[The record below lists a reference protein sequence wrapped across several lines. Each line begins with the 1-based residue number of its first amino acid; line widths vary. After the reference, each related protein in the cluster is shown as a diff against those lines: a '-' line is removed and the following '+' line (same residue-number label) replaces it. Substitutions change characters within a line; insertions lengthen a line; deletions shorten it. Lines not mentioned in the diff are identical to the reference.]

1 MASHLTTAWWKYNPI
16 LQKPTTLEPVQPWSW
31 FWYYGP
37 DPAAGCS
44 YGQYHDEDNVFDV
57 IHEVKDEVFS
67 PASGKP
73 MKMVCGLSYDEV
85 KSHLDK
91 VIGTMSSW
99 SGTCSSCQ
107 ACLTASVSLSEANE
121 VYCSLCGGDVK
132 ANLSAKGKTMDN
144 SKIKELKNQIRSSY
158 LKRKE
163 ATASSDVVARREKI
177 KAAVKARLVAKAE
190 AEAKTTATASSE
202 EWVPLSVVI
211 AKANRVK
218 AIRAKAAAAKADA
231 AKAAASSEEWVPLS
245 VVVAKA
251 NRIKEIRA
259 KKAAAAKADKIKE
272 IRANRAKKAKADND
286 EFVSL
291 DEILEAMN
299 VEADGENALERAADN
314 LEEAAKNLKE
324 HAAEESMEPEHGG
337 DDLGGDDLD
346 DLGGDEA
353 GEADEAGEPSEGG
366 DEEYMDLDMVVSMLN
381 KREMHARRRR
391 LQEVAAKLKSK
402 RRSARADA
410 SVDELFDG
418 IKPEEMPTMEAE
430 ENPAVEDVPAA
441 DLKDAEAMRF
451 EPLASASSFSNIK
464 KEDIDMTL
472 YSERGEN
479 PTWNVT
485 VAGVPVASISLKAQA
500 SAEDIR
506 SVFCSDD
513 YALDLIEHCVKSGFV
528 PTMNK
533 VSAKF
538 WANHLSDSKIEAR
551 FVAKAEASFAADRKA
566 LQAAFRN
573 ELTACLNIVTA
584 GINKNYYPALGNP
597 LKDHLFANLTMVGL
611 PEQTAISAIEKSFQ
625 EGSSGYFAALFDKA
639 SEYMDMP
646 KQVRAEI
653 ASAIGAS
660 NYLDAYSNNP
670 AQTGHATLA
679 DRVAQA
685 SVIPAANGGGNSLNV
700 TALRI
705 NEADFKSQLKSVWKK
720 N

>member
-1 MASHLTTAWWKYNPI
+1 LASHLTTAWWKYNPI

-132 ANLSAKGKTMDN
+132 ANLSAKGKTMD
-144 SKIKELKNQIRSSY
+144 KIKELKNQIRSSY

-177 KAAVKARLVAKAE
+177 KAAVKARLVAKA
-190 AEAKTTATASSE
+190 AAT
-202 EWVPLSVVI
+202 
-211 AKANRVK
+211 
-218 AIRAKAAAAKADA
+218 
-231 AKAAASSEEWVPLS
+231 ASSEEWVPLS

-251 NRIKEIRA
+251 NRIKAIRA
-259 KKAAAAKADKIKE
+259 KKAAAAKAYKIKE
-272 IRANRAKKAKADND
+272 IQANRAKKAKADND

-451 EPLASASSFSNIK
+451 EPLASASSFSKIK

-551 FVAKAEASFAADRKA
+551 FVAKAEASFAADRRA

>member
-132 ANLSAKGKTMDN
+132 ANLSAKGKTMD
-144 SKIKELKNQIRSSY
+144 KIKELKNQIRSSY

-177 KAAVKARLVAKAE
+177 KAAVKARLVAKA
-190 AEAKTTATASSE
+190 AATASSE
-202 EWVPLSVVI
+202 EWVPLSVVV
-211 AKANRVK
+211 AKANRIK
-218 AIRAKAAAAKADA
+218 AIRAK
-231 AKAAASSEEWVPLS
+231 KAAASSEEWVPLS

-251 NRIKEIRA
+251 NRIKEIGA
-259 KKAAAAKADKIKE
+259 KKAAAAKAYKIKE
-272 IRANRAKKAKADND
+272 IQANRAKKAKADND

-451 EPLASASSFSNIK
+451 EPLASASSFSKIK

-551 FVAKAEASFAADRKA
+551 FVAKAEASFAADRRA

>member
-132 ANLSAKGKTMDN
+132 ANLSAKGKTMD
-144 SKIKELKNQIRSSY
+144 KIKELKNQIRSSY

-177 KAAVKARLVAKAE
+177 KAAVKARLVAKA
-190 AEAKTTATASSE
+190 AATASSE

-218 AIRAKAAAAKADA
+218 AIRAKAAAEKANA

-251 NRIKEIRA
+251 NRIKAIRA
-259 KKAAAAKADKIKE
+259 KKAAAAKAYKIKE
-272 IRANRAKKAKADND
+272 IQANRAKKAKADND

-451 EPLASASSFSNIK
+451 EPLASASSFSKIK

-551 FVAKAEASFAADRKA
+551 FVAKAEASFAADRRA